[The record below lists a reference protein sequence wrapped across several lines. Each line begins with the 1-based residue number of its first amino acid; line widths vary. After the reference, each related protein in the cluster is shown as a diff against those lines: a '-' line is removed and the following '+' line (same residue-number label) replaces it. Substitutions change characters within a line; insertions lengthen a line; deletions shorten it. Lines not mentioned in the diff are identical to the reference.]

1 MALRQ
6 AGSFYADGIM
16 SGGTWMI
23 WTAIALGSGIGGVL
37 RHAVAESVIRLG
49 GGVPVGTLVV
59 NVVGSMAIGGCMAA
73 SASLPGGWSPLARH
87 TAMTGLLGGFTTFS
101 TFSGQTLELLQQGH
115 WLAAAANMMASV
127 VLGVL
132 GCSAGYAA
140 ATAALR

>member
-1 MALRQ
+1 MAARQ

-23 WTAIALGSGIGGVL
+23 WAAIALGSGIGGVL
-37 RHAVAESVIRLG
+37 RHAVAEHVLRFG
-49 GGVPVGTLVV
+49 GSVPVGTLVV
-59 NVVGSMAIGGCMAA
+59 NVIGSMAIGGCMAA

-101 TFSGQTLELLQQGH
+101 TFSAQTLELLQQGH
-115 WLAAAANMMASV
+115 WQAAAANVLTSV

-140 ATAALR
+140 ATAAFR